1 MALHCY
7 HSFQGIARFTF
18 NLILQQI
25 ECKSLFMKHTRIIT
39 AIATRQLS
47 LPSMILEDIVNHRTR
62 KTKYNYPVTGIER
75 DLYCS
80 DLDIISTYSIQTTV
94 KGNIE
99 LECYNN
105 NSAKMEIVE
114 VPTSASFLVTCVK
127 GQEKRYKI
135 EFSTSLN

>member
-1 MALHCY
+1 
-7 HSFQGIARFTF
+7 
-18 NLILQQI
+18 
-25 ECKSLFMKHTRIIT
+25 MKHTRIIT
-39 AIATRQLS
+39 AIATSQLS

-80 DLDIISTYSIQTTV
+80 DLDIVSTYSIQTTV

-114 VPTSASFLVTCVK
+114 VPAAASFLVTCVK
-127 GQEKRYKI
+127 GQEQRYKI
-135 EFSTSLN
+135 EFSSSLN